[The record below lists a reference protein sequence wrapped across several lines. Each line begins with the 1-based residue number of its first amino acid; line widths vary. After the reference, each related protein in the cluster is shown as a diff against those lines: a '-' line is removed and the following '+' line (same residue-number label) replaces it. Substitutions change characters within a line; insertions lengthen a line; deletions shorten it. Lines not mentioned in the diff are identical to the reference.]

1 MQQLR
6 QARFAGLSAMAAIY
20 SEKKTNEIMATLAI
34 TRGVTKTGKV
44 RVFQWGKKQTNKQ
57 TKQNKKKH
65 GKIERKNAHFSR
77 GKNGQNGKI
86 GSVNPLQV
94 ARITFVLRELVKCV
108 LVNVVSV
115 DSDINS
121 WSHHKVVKF
130 SL

>member
-1 MQQLR
+1 M
-6 QARFAGLSAMAAIY
+6 
-20 SEKKTNEIMATLAI
+20 E
-34 TRGVTKTGKV
+34 
-44 RVFQWGKKQTNKQ
+44 KQTNKQ
-57 TKQNKKKH
+57 KH
-65 GKIERKNAHFSR
+65 GKIQ
-77 GKNGQNGKI
+77 GKNGPLFPGKKRQNGKI
-86 GSVNPLQV
+86 GSENPLQV